1 MEKIDFKREF
11 KRLYNPPAKEA
22 VIVDIPKMNFLV
34 IDGKGD
40 PNNSKEFQEAVQALY
55 GVTFSVKFVLKKTKQ
70 GPEYRVPPLE
80 GLWWM
85 ADNRQLDIEDKKNW
99 LWTLMIRQ
107 PDHVTKNHIAQAIKK
122 LREKKPNQALSK
134 IRLETFHEGLS
145 AQIMHIGPYSAE
157 GPTIE
162 KLHNFVKN
170 NGYKLMGK
178 HHEIYLSDPRKSA
191 PKKMKTILRHPVQ
204 KI

>member
-1 MEKIDFKREF
+1 MKKIDFKEEF
-11 KRLYNPPAKEA
+11 KHLYNSSSKEVNLA
-22 VIVDIPKMNFLV
+22 DMPEMNFLM

-40 PNNSKEFQEAVQALY
+40 ANNSKEFQDAVQALY
-55 GVTFSVKFVLKKTKQ
+55 GVTFTVKFALKKAKQ
-70 GPEYRVPPLE
+70 GPEYTVPSLE

-85 ADNRQLDIEDKKNW
+85 ADNQQFDMQDKKNW
-99 LWTLMIRQ
+99 LWTLMIMQ
-107 PDHVTKNHIAQAIKK
+107 PDHVTKNHIAEAIKK
-122 LREKKPNQALSK
+122 LSEKKPNEALSK

-145 AQIMHIGPYSAE
+145 VQIMHIGPYSAE

-170 NGYKLMGK
+170 NGYKLRGE

-191 PKKMKTILRHPVQ
+191 PEKTKTILRYPIQ